1 MRDIQSLPQPCD
13 RKTGE
18 HSHCVSVTI
27 WRTHETSRAGLGAR
41 SRMTADQCVYA
52 TRGDSRRLTPL
63 CCVIRSITQVR
74 DSARR
79 RASRKQTQSCGT
91 PLTIDRSCYA
101 AELRGIRSWLQ
112 LLRADRYALD
122 TPPKFGVLLSTARR
136 PLMRTE
142 QLPIHS
148 DPEIMGGTPVF
159 VGTRVPVQTLLEYL
173 EAGDPLDEFLD
184 DFPSVTRDQAVAVL
198 ELAKT
203 MLLERATA
211 A

>member
-1 MRDIQSLPQPCD
+1 
-13 RKTGE
+13 
-18 HSHCVSVTI
+18 
-27 WRTHETSRAGLGAR
+27 
-41 SRMTADQCVYA
+41 
-52 TRGDSRRLTPL
+52 
-63 CCVIRSITQVR
+63 
-74 DSARR
+74 
-79 RASRKQTQSCGT
+79 
-91 PLTIDRSCYA
+91 
-101 AELRGIRSWLQ
+101 
-112 LLRADRYALD
+112 
-122 TPPKFGVLLSTARR
+122 
-136 PLMRTE
+136 MRTE

-173 EAGDPLDEFLD
+173 EAGDPLDDFLD